1 MPSNDIHVIDSGN
14 PINNGGA
21 TIKVQ
26 GTGYQT
32 VTGRP
37 INTPV
42 IADIQGKFD
51 ARFNHPRYY
60 SGDTDN

>member
-26 GTGYQT
+26 GTGYQ
-32 VTGRP
+32 VVSGRAL
-37 INTPV
+37 NTPV

-51 ARFNHPRYY
+51 ARWDDYNYY
-60 SGDTDN
+60 VGG